1 MTERSRDPRSIRTVA
16 ALRAALRESLGER
29 SLDDVNVSEL
39 CRIADVRR
47 TTFYTHYESVA
58 ELLTEM
64 LTADLDAA
72 LDVDSFDGKAVDVIA
87 VEFHSAVVEAFQL
100 VVRDRHLF
108 RVGFESDASAP
119 LRRALATMWARR
131 VEMALALWKSLGVG
145 ARTDDEAAVSFAA
158 GGLAACVEAWAL
170 SDRTDSEH
178 WAGAVRD
185 QMAPWWPRVADSR

>member
-29 SLDDVNVSEL
+29 SLDEVNVSEL

-64 LTADLDAA
+64 LTSDFDAA
-72 LDVDSFDGKAVDVIA
+72 LEIDVVEGKTVDVIA
-87 VEFHSAVVEAFQL
+87 AEFHAAVIEAFEF
-100 VVRDRHLF
+100 VVRDRRLF
-108 RVGFESDASAP
+108 RVGFDSDASAP
-119 LRRALATMWARR
+119 LRRALATMWAHR
-131 VEMALALWKSLGVG
+131 VEMALALWKSLGAG

-158 GGLAACVEAWAL
+158 GGLATCVEAWAL
-170 SDRTDSEH
+170 SDRTDSVE
-178 WAGAVRD
+178 WADAVRD
-185 QMAPWWPRVADSR
+185 QMAPWWPRVAG